1 MAVKI
6 PQKVFD
12 GIEAVRQSGLT
23 NMLDRN
29 YVQVLCDK
37 MGFYEAV
44 IWIED
49 NKKEHARAI
58 FEGFEVIK
66 EEPNGLPK
74 KV

>member
-1 MAVKI
+1 MPVKVS
-6 PQKVFD
+6 QKVFD

-29 YVQVLCDK
+29 YVQALCDK

-49 NKKEHARAI
+49 NKKEYARAI
-58 FEGFEVIK
+58 FEGFEIK
-66 EEPNGLPK
+66 EEDSYAK
-74 KV
+74 